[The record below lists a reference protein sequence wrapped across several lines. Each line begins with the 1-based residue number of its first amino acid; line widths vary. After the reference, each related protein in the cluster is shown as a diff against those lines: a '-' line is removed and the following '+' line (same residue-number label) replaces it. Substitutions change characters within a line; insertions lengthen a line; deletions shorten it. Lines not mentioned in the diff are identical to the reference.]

1 MFAYVSTQCISLT
14 PGWVKPSTSSLHL
27 SQVRMGI
34 YSQLF
39 PLQQNKEK
47 KVMSTAPEA
56 GRTSDLE
63 IILPGYC
70 NLSLLPL

>member
-1 MFAYVSTQCISLT
+1 MFAYVST
-14 PGWVKPSTSSLHL
+14 GWVKPSTSGLHL

-47 KVMSTAPEA
+47 KVMSTVQSQRRVE
-56 GRTSDLE
+56 RLT
-63 IILPGYC
+63 
-70 NLSLLPL
+70 